1 MHAASVGHQC
11 PECVAEG
18 RRTQRPAR
26 TAFGGSHAGQQ
37 GYATKALIAINV
49 VMLIISTLSSRSANA
64 LAGGSNLGGLV
75 GGNTP
80 LMDRL
85 GVIGKCRVGGTDFN
99 PIYQACGIAHDNE
112 YYRLFT
118 AMFMHFGILHL
129 LLNMYALWVL
139 GRALEQMLGPGR
151 FLGLYLVAG
160 LGGNVAAYLFQPTAL
175 SAGASTAIF
184 GLFAALFLA
193 LRKMGLNASAVL
205 PVIIINLVFTLLVPG
220 ISIAGHVGGLITG
233 ALAGAGV
240 VYAPRANRTVIQVAV
255 LVGAVVILGGI
266 SLWQTGQINA
276 SV

>member
-1 MHAASVGHQC
+1 MNSAAVGHQC

-18 RRTQRPAR
+18 RRTQRTAR
-26 TAFGGSHAGQQ
+26 TAFGGSQTGQQ
-37 GYATKALIAINV
+37 GYVTKGLIAVNV
-49 VMLIISTLSSRSANA
+49 LMLIISALSSRSANA
-64 LAGGSNLGGLV
+64 LAGGSNMGGLI

-85 GVIGKCRVGGTDFN
+85 GVIGKVRVGGTDLN
-99 PIYQACGIAHDNE
+99 PIYHAYGVADGE

-139 GRALEQMLGPGR
+139 GRALEQMLGPAR

-160 LGGNVAAYLFQPTAL
+160 IGGNVAAYVFQPTAL

-233 ALAGAGV
+233 AAAGAGV

-266 SLWQTGQINA
+266 SLWQTGHINA